1 MVDFK
6 LEHIARRF
14 PRFTFQEPRTDG
26 EFHVDCFGGRT
37 RRRYMAPD
45 RDLGRLGILNV
56 FAPSAYEDYNEWGDV
71 LEAVDAAGE
80 AFTMIE
86 LGSGWG
92 RWIILAAVAARA
104 IGKQVGTLTAVEA
117 EPDHYAWTRQQF
129 LDNGFDPRDHVLIR
143 AAAAGEEGA
152 CTFYTGCADAWYGQS
167 IAPGVR
173 PTTPEFGREAEPA
186 VRRERIM
193 ETVQE
198 VPQVTLQSIL
208 RPYDSVDLLHSDIQG
223 SELEVIEAAIEELT
237 AKVRRVIVATH
248 PPSTAGTRGREVEP
262 ALREIFTAHG
272 WTCLRDVPAGSKDV
286 EIDGHYTD
294 FCDGLQTWVNP
305 RVPAVLNVL

>member
-14 PRFTFQEPRTDG
+14 PRFTFHEPRTDG

-37 RRRYMAPD
+37 RRRCMAPD
-45 RDLGRLGILNV
+45 RDLGPLRMLNL
-56 FAPSAYEDYNEWGDV
+56 FAPSAFEEYNEWVDV

-80 AFTMIE
+80 TFTMIE
-86 LGSGWG
+86 LGAGWG
-92 RWIILAAVAARA
+92 RWIVLAAVAARS

-117 EPDHYAWTRQQF
+117 EPDHYLWTRQQF
-129 LDNGFDPRDHVLIR
+129 LDNGLDPDDHVLIR

-173 PTTPEFGREAEPA
+173 PTTPGFGREAEPA
-186 VRRERIM
+186 VRPERIM

-208 RPYDSVDLLHSDIQG
+208 RRYDSVDVLHSDIQG
-223 SELEVIEAAIEELT
+223 SELEVIEVAIEALT

-248 PPSTAGTRGREVEP
+248 PPSTAGTRGRDVES
-262 ALREIFTAHG
+262 ALREIFTVHG
-272 WTCLRDVPAGSKDV
+272 WICLRDVPAGSKDV
-286 EIDGHYTD
+286 EIDGHCTEAG
-294 FCDGLQTWVNP
+294 DGLQTWVNT
-305 RVPAVLNVL
+305 RVRGDAKIL